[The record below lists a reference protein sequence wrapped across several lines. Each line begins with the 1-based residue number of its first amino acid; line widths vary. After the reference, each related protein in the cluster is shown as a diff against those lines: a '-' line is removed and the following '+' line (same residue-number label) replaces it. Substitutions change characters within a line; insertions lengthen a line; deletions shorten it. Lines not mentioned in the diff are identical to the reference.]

1 MITTMTVMCLEEC
14 LEHADIQYTL
24 AVLLII
30 IIICFDEDP
39 EALFFKWL
47 NVMVIFIDP
56 IE

>member
-1 MITTMTVMCLEEC
+1 MTVMCLEEC

-24 AVLLII
+24 AVIII
-30 IIICFDEDP
+30 IIICFDEDL

-47 NVMVIFIDP
+47 NVMVIFINP